1 MFLSL
6 FSHDF
11 NRVVFPSIVGS
22 CGQDSSAGKREVYVG
37 SEAQS
42 MRSLLNLEWP
52 VKRGIVTCFDSMER
66 IWHHTFYKEL
76 CVNPEERPVVLTEA
90 PLNHRTKK
98 HSVSKVEKTVFS
110 WGISYFFG

>member
-11 NRVVFPSIVGS
+11 DRVFFPSIVGS
-22 CGQDSSAGKREVYVG
+22 CGQDSSAGKRDVYVG

-52 VKRGIVTCFDSMER
+52 VKRGIVTCFDSILWQFSTTGEDDL
-66 IWHHTFYKEL
+66 FLFL
-76 CVNPEERPVVLTEA
+76 C
-90 PLNHRTKK
+90 
-98 HSVSKVEKTVFS
+98 
-110 WGISYFFG
+110 

>member
-66 IWHHTFYKEL
+66 IWHHTFYNEL
-76 CVNPEERPVVLTEA
+76 RVNPEERPVVLTEA
-90 PLNHRTKK
+90 PLNDRTMREKMAEFMFETF
-98 HSVSKVEKTVFS
+98 KVPTVYRS
-110 WGISYFFG
+110 